1 VCQRVSWQAAQVAF
15 PERLRWYSLPV
26 ALIPLAVIRA
36 SLLAE
41 PDTFWQIRVG
51 LDILR
56 TRQIPTSDS
65 YSWTAHGAEWHP
77 NSWAFDVLLAW
88 VFRLGGLPWT
98 ALAAAAFIPIAGL
111 CVGLLARRLGA
122 RPGVTAL
129 VVFVCFTALLV
140 WFSARPQVVD
150 YAAVPL
156 LLLLLDVAM
165 RPARPSH
172 RWQAIIGIGMLQVV
186 WVNLHLVAP
195 LGVAL
200 AAVAGAGYLI
210 KPVRGRASLV
220 LTAAVAVAAAGL
232 GTLISPFG
240 WSVIAIATD
249 VHDSSAV
256 IVEWGHFTFTSIV
269 GDILLAICLLGT
281 VAAWRLRLPPLL
293 LSMVALTGAGLYA
306 VRMLPIATI
315 VAVAL
320 LAAWADASPRR
331 AAYADSRRNLIR
343 FAVCGLVLAQA
354 VVAVVKASAPGTSRY
369 PQALVQQMP
378 GDCRLF
384 NGYTLGGL
392 VILLR
397 PEILVSQDSRSDLYG
412 RDALI
417 AANDT
422 EFSAGGPAALDQT
435 GVTCALVTPD
445 SALDGELRTRA
456 GWHEVGRDA
465 YGALYVR
472 YPAA

>member
-1 VCQRVSWQAAQVAF
+1 VRRRANWQAAQVAF
-15 PERLRWYSLPV
+15 SERLRWYFLPV

-56 TRQIPTSDS
+56 SHRIPATDS
-65 YSWTAHGAEWHP
+65 YSWTAYGTEWHP
-77 NSWAFDVLLAW
+77 NSWAFDVLLAGA
-88 VFRLGGLPWT
+88 FKFGGLT
-98 ALAAAAFIPIAGL
+98 AAALAAAAFIPIAGL

-129 VVFVCFTALLV
+129 VVFLCFTALIV
-140 WFSARPQVVD
+140 WFSARPQMVD

-156 LLLLLDVAM
+156 LLLLVDVAM
-165 RPARPSH
+165 TSARTSH
-172 RWQAIIGIGMLQVV
+172 RWQAIAGIGVLQIV

-200 AAVAGAGYLI
+200 AAIAGAGYLI
-210 KPVRGRASLV
+210 KPVRTRASLV
-220 LTAAVAVAAAGL
+220 ITGAAVVAAAGL

-240 WSVIAIATD
+240 WSVVAIATD

-256 IVEWGHFTFTSIV
+256 IIEWGHFTFTDYVS
-269 GDILLAICLLGT
+269 DILLAICLLGT
-281 VAAWRLRLPPLL
+281 VAAWRLRHPALL

-306 VRMLPIATI
+306 IRMLPIATI

-331 AAYADSRRNLIR
+331 SAYADSRRNLIR
-343 FAVCGLVLAQA
+343 FAVGGLILAEA
-354 VVAVVKASAPGTSRY
+354 VVAAVKGSAPSEVRY
-369 PQALVQQMP
+369 PQTLVERMP

-384 NGYTLGGL
+384 NDYTFGGV

-397 PEILVSQDSRSDLYG
+397 PEILVNQDSRSDLYG

-422 EFSAGGPAALDQT
+422 EFNAGGPAALDKYD
-435 GVTCALVTPD
+435 VTCVLITPD
-445 SALDGELRTRA
+445 STLDSELHTRA
-456 GWHEVGRDA
+456 DWYEVGRDA

-472 YPAA
+472 NPAA